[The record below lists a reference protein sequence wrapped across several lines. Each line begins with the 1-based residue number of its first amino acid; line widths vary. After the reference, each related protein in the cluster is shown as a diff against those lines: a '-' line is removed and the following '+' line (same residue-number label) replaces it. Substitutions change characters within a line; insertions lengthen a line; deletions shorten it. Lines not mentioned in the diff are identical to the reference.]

1 VNAIRKVSSGKS
13 DMSDLLAKKL
23 VD

>member
-1 VNAIRKVSSGKS
+1 VNAIRKVSSGQS